1 MRSPYR
7 GRASSRLIPIVLF
20 LWLLTM
26 TVMLSGCGG
35 DTQAQQQASQ
45 KQTQLDQLLRHARQI
60 GVPSALLGSVVQQE
74 QAVASAHPPFSLF
87 NDQPTNTYYQGLS
100 TRYEQLSVQ
109 VLGII
114 TSTTDRYRSLAQQD
128 VQNLQVAVTQQ
139 RAHGLPVQSFSYQLD
154 QYHSML
160 AVAREPKDYALL
172 SNDAHATQQSLT
184 LMQTIS
190 EQLTTLKHA
199 IDRMQTAHLDVTVM
213 SAQYQSDQQKLA
225 SIVKPLEFE
234 QLGTLVDAQYQQA
247 IVNTTQAVPFISAAK
262 LSELEAQFTQL
273 QSYGIDSSAYQKRL
287 NADRAMLPK
296 TSSIQDYI
304 TFSKQIDA
312 DMAAMHGDLLRGQ
325 ATALIKQFHSEV
337 SAWTNAHMYH
347 DPNDGVSYP
356 LDAGYMSQGIGDD
369 LDNALA
375 VASTTPDFQ
384 SVVDE
389 ANGALFNLHMMKE
402 DYTDHTP
409 YNQVHATDT
418 KLLNQYSL
426 QKRQVLMVSLVE
438 QAMRVYQNGKLVNS
452 FLITGGRAELPALPG
467 VWTVLDR
474 LSPTTFKSP
483 EPKGSPYWYP
493 DTPIHYAIM
502 YHAGGYFVHDSWWRA
517 DYGPG
522 TQFPHTD
529 SGGDQSFAG
538 DGSHGC
544 INMQEQQ
551 AQWVYDNT
559 DWNTMIVIY

>member
-1 MRSPYR
+1 MVV
-7 GRASSRLIPIVLF
+7 IV
-20 LWLLTM
+20 
-26 TVMLSGCGG
+26 SGCGG
-35 DTQAQQQASQ
+35 DAQTQQQASQ

-60 GVPSALLGSVVQQE
+60 GVPSALLGSIVQQE
-74 QAVASAHPPFSLF
+74 QAVASTHPPISPF
-87 NDQPTNTYYQGLS
+87 NDKPTNNYYQS
-100 TRYEQLSVQ
+100 QATRYEQLSVQ
-109 VLGII
+109 VRGII
-114 TSTTDRYRSLAQQD
+114 TSTTDRYRSLAQQNM
-128 VQNLQVAVTQQ
+128 QNLQVAVAQR
-139 RAHGLPVQSFSYQLD
+139 RAHGLPVQSFSQQVD
-154 QYHSML
+154 QDQSML
-160 AVAREPKDYALL
+160 AVAKEPKDYALL
-172 SNDAHATQQSLT
+172 SSNANMAMQSLA
-184 LMQTIS
+184 LMQSIS

-234 QLGTLVDAQYQQA
+234 QLGILVDAQYQQA

-262 LSELEAQFTQL
+262 LGELEAQLTQL
-273 QSYGIDSSAYQKRL
+273 QSYGMDTGVYQKRL
-287 NADRAMLPK
+287 NADRAMMQK
-296 TSSIQDYI
+296 TSSIQDYT
-304 TFSKQIDA
+304 TFSSRVDA
-312 DMAAMHGDLLRGQ
+312 DMAAMHSDLLRGQ
-325 ATALIKQFHSEV
+325 ANVLVKQFHREV
-337 SAWTNAHMYH
+337 SAWSNAHMYL

-369 LDNALA
+369 LDSALA
-375 VASTTPDFQ
+375 AAITTTDFQ
-384 SVVDE
+384 AVVDE
-389 ANGALFNLHMMKE
+389 VNSALFNLHMMKE
-402 DYTDHTP
+402 NYNNHTA
-409 YNQVHATDT
+409 YDQVHATDT
-418 KLLNQYSL
+418 TLLNHYNL

-438 QAMRVYQNGKLVNS
+438 QAMRIYQNGKLVS
-452 FLITGGRAELPALPG
+452 SYLITGGRVELPALPG
-467 VWTVLDR
+467 VWPVLDR

-502 YHAGGYFVHDSWWRA
+502 YHAGGYFVHDSWWRV

-522 TQFPHTD
+522 TQFPHVD